1 MPNCRCHSTKGW
13 INMYCTSKLFL
24 DKMRGYIAVIEEK
37 SKGTLRFEEYI
48 PLPHFGKTILRFN
61 LERDNYTLADID
73 AYEAWM
79 QEIVNDEFLVDFMGS
94 VYQKV
99 GLESRMFEEK
109 FRKCYDAYKNVTIT
123 ARDYRKMLNQDAA
136 FLLNECGLPT
146 SAKVWEIQI
155 DDDLALY
162 ILGKENRKIGTYPL
176 GDKRIHIFE
185 VDEIPCIGLM
195 RAITY
200 AASKHI
206 SLVHALMEI

>member
-1 MPNCRCHSTKGW
+1 
-13 INMYCTSKLFL
+13 MYCTSHAFL
-24 DKMRGYIAVIEEK
+24 DKMRGYIDLIEEK
-37 SKGTLRFEEYI
+37 SEGALRFEEYI
-48 PLPHFGKTILRFN
+48 PLPHFGNTILRFN
-61 LERDNYTLADID
+61 IEKENYTLADLD

-79 QEIVNDEFLVDFMGS
+79 REIVNDEFLVDFMGS
-94 VYQKV
+94 AYQKV
-99 GLESRMFEEK
+99 GLEPWMYEEK
-109 FRKCYDAYKNVTIT
+109 FRKCYVAYQDVTIT

-176 GDKRIHIFE
+176 GDDRLHVFE

-200 AASKHI
+200 ATSKHI
-206 SLVHALMEI
+206 ALVHALMEI